1 MEGRPTT
8 GSAGRPGR
16 IGLKYGPV
24 GGVPKGV
31 VMIRR
36 LLLAASAGLTF
47 VAFLAG
53 HGVAPAADQISTA
66 LTGRVSSAE
75 EGAME
80 GVVVSAKKAGST
92 VTISVV
98 SDDQGRFSFPSAKLE
113 SGGYSLRVRATGYDL
128 DGPVSVDVVL

>member
-16 IGLKYGPV
+16 IALKYGPV

-80 GVVVSAKKAGST
+80 RSEE
-92 VTISVV
+92 
-98 SDDQGRFSFPSAKLE
+98 R
-113 SGGYSLRVRATGYDL
+113 RVGKECRSRWSPYH
-128 DGPVSVDVVL
+128 